1 MVFIDLRG
9 FTVFAESSEPEYVIR
24 VLRQYQTEMS
34 NTVLSHEGTL
44 ERFSGDGMMIYFTD
58 PIPVQNHTEQAVRM
72 SIIMRNCV
80 FELLK
85 IGR

>member
-9 FTVFAESSEPEYVIR
+9 FTAFAESSEPEYVIR

-44 ERFSGDGMMIYFTD
+44 ERFSGDGMMIYSL
-58 PIPVQNHTEQAVRM
+58 IPFPFKTILSKPYE
-72 SIIMRNCV
+72 C
-80 FELLK
+80 L
-85 IGR
+85 